1 MQKGAAACA
10 NILGN
15 DGFLGIFWF
24 REKFPISSFNEP
36 KSWVQE
42 TRKMGFIY
50 NLKSSLLDDT
60 IQSIYRITSI
70 M

>member
-1 MQKGAAACA
+1 MQKGTAASA

-15 DGFLGIFWF
+15 DGFLSAFWF
-24 REKFPISSFNEP
+24 REKFPISSFDEP
-36 KSWVQE
+36 ESWVQE

-60 IQSIYRITSI
+60 T
-70 M
+70 